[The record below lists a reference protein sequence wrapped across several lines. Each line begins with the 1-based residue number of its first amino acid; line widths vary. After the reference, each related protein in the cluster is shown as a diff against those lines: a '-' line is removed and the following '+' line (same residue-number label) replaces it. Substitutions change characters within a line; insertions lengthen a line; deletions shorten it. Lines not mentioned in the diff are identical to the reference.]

1 MLFLKEKNGKKER
14 KERCRIIGHWFRRNG
29 HKKGL
34 FVETMFLPPLS
45 TQEKV
50 PKTRVNES
58 FLFSLVSRPSLRPGA
73 GGVSQVEPDSRLTS
87 HTFTP
92 PNPSF
97 FLRAPLEETAASHT
111 KLFTD
116 APLPRECSL
125 HPSGC
130 TCPDRTASKCA
141 RVGPRFA

>member
-92 PNPSF
+92 PHPSF
-97 FLRAPLEETAASHT
+97 FCGPPWR
-111 KLFTD
+111 KQ
-116 APLPRECSL
+116 L
-125 HPSGC
+125 HPTQSYSQTHHSPGSAPF
-130 TCPDRTASKCA
+130 THLAVPVPTEQLRRA